1 MRSSIIR
8 ALRGLLA
15 GFAGLSF
22 LLLYLL
28 LEARV
33 LSIPAAVVL
42 FLVGI
47 GSLAGAVGSAG
58 ISRLFR
64 ITPRTSEGNAAE
76 SEWWL
81 ARLEPTL
88 EESWNRWSDLVLALG
103 LGVVGV
109 GALVLVALSPDGEP
123 PLGLLVVALVGIN
136 GSLIS
141 LAFVGLDAS
150 SSAE

>member
-28 LEARV
+28 LESRV
-33 LSIPAAVVL
+33 LSIRAAVALLV
-42 FLVGI
+42 VGI
-47 GSLAGAVGSAG
+47 GSLAGAVGPAG
-58 ISRLFR
+58 IFRLFGIR
-64 ITPRTSEGNAAE
+64 PRTNESNAVEGD
-76 SEWWL
+76 WWL

-88 EESWNRWSDLVLALG
+88 EQSWNRWSDLVLALG

-141 LAFVGLDAS
+141 LAFVDLDAS
-150 SSAE
+150 SSEE